1 MLMTRAP
8 VSYFITTITEGRF
21 TTSLHHDI
29 VYCIQRSVYIL
40 DDRYRVR
47 VSVFCMSAYLMLI
60 FFSCSRCQLG
70 CSTNPLT
77 LLYIS
82 DLPAT
87 HQENGR
93 RYHIYQLGWVLTSA
107 SALRRKASLFP
118 KGGGDKRQERTTTE
132 N

>member
-1 MLMTRAP
+1 MTRAP

-40 DDRYRVR
+40 LDDRYRVR
-47 VSVFCMSAYLMLI
+47 VSLFCMSAYLMLI

-107 SALRRKASLFP
+107 SCVGTRHHCSPSRMEEATRERGTKLR
-118 KGGGDKRQERTTTE
+118 
-132 N
+132 

>member
-87 HQENGR
+87 THQENGR
-93 RYHIYQLGWVLTSA
+93 RYHIYQLGWVLTVCQLHHCS
-107 SALRRKASLFP
+107 P
-118 KGGGDKRQERTTTE
+118 KQEEAMRE
-132 N
+132 EQN